1 MENKDMPAMPCDDI
15 VIRDKNGN
23 LQGAPI
29 SCAGLTKLEHFA
41 GLAPPMPSWFEAKFV
56 SNPSLNGGIDCM
68 NFNET
73 ESWITEEAEELMFM
87 VWPVHYAKA
96 LLKQLEDDSNE

>member
-29 SCAGLTKLEHFA
+29 SCTGLTKLEHFA
-41 GLAPPMPSWFEAKFV
+41 GLAIPPMEMIIE
-56 SNPSLNGGIDCM
+56 SLNQRDGVALIDDYIECAVAYKIK
-68 NFNET
+68 E
-73 ESWITEEAEELMFM
+73 
-87 VWPVHYAKA
+87 AKA
-96 LLKQLEDDSNE
+96 LLAQIEGEGDE